1 MKRILSILIA
11 FFVLVSCNN
20 LPVEKPDHFIEE
32 EMMTNIL
39 YDLTLFEVIKSQRK
53 FDSVTNWV
61 GGKEYVYNK
70 YGIDSLQF
78 VESHQYYIS
87 QIDTYKKMYDQV
99 NERLQSKKSEND
111 LLLKKSEPGMPSNP
125 SGSDTPQV
133 Q

>member
-1 MKRILSILIA
+1 MKRILSILIP
-11 FFVLVSCNN
+11 FFVLASCNN

-87 QIDTYKKMYDQV
+87 QIETYKKMYDQV

-111 LLLKKSEPGMPSNP
+111 LLLKKSEPATPSNP
-125 SGSDTPQV
+125 SGSDVPQV

>member
-1 MKRILSILIA
+1 MKRILSILFA

-39 YDLTLFEVIKSQRK
+39 YDLTLFEVIKGQRK
-53 FDSVTNWV
+53 YDSVMNWV
-61 GGKEYVYNK
+61 GGKEYVYKK

-87 QIDTYKKMYDQV
+87 QIETYKKMYDQV
-99 NERLQSKKSEND
+99 NERLKNKKSEND
-111 LLLKKSEPGMPSNP
+111 LLIKKSGADTPSVP
-125 SGSDTPQV
+125 SSADTPQV

>member
-1 MKRILSILIA
+1 MLA
-11 FFVLVSCNN
+11 SCNN

-87 QIDTYKKMYDQV
+87 QIETYKKMYEQV
-99 NERLQSKKSEND
+99 NERLQNKKSEND
-111 LLLKKSEPGMPSNP
+111 LLLKKGGAAAPSIRY
-125 SGSDTPQV
+125 SDDTPQV